1 MSYVHKIRN
10 RDGVVADWL
19 YRVYKTLQRV
29 NIKPVPGIYH
39 LLRAERVLRLRFGS
53 WLKRKLYDEPLFRMS
68 CRSCGS
74 HLCLIDGIP
83 PIHHLDLHL
92 GNHVTLHGTST
103 LAGAKVFEQPRLVIG
118 DRSHCG
124 ANFTVSVGADVI
136 IGNDVLIANR
146 VSIYAYDHHPLDALE
161 RRQGKPAP
169 ASSSRSVRIGD
180 RAWICAGVFVMKGV
194 TIGEGG
200 VVAAGSV
207 VTSDVPPYT
216 LVAGNPAR
224 PIRHLTY
231 RPEVNA
237 GAAQTLADYRRG

>member
-10 RDGVVADWL
+10 RDGVVADRI
-19 YRVYKTLQRV
+19 YRAYKAVQRV
-29 NIKPVPGIYH
+29 NIKPLPGIYH
-39 LLRAERVLRLRFGS
+39 VLRAERILRRRVGS

-68 CRSCGS
+68 CQSCGS

-83 PIHHLDLHL
+83 PLYHLDLHV

-103 LAGAKVFEQPRLVIG
+103 LAGAKVFERPRLVIG

-124 ANFTVSVGADVI
+124 AHFTVSVGADVI

-146 VSIYAYDHHPLDALE
+146 VSIYAYDHHPLDAVE

-169 ASSSRSVRIGD
+169 AGSSRSVHIGD
-180 RAWICAGVFVMKGV
+180 QAWICAGVLIMKGV

-207 VTSDVPPYT
+207 VTSDVAPYT

-224 PIRHLTY
+224 PVRQLMHL
-231 RPEVNA
+231 PEVSANA
-237 GAAQTLADYRRG
+237 GETLADCRRG